1 VERSER
7 YGGGCYKMYTGSDA
21 YRSPLPIDVNEGTDG
36 PVFDQ
41 GLPRRDDQ
49 KVEEKGQNRQATW

>member
-1 VERSER
+1 
-7 YGGGCYKMYTGSDA
+7 MYTGSDA